1 MENEILAIQYLEN
14 KEKALAERAEIDL
27 ELKPALAEADQD
39 KSAAGKQATEALKTT
54 IDLKESAFQQTVE
67 GMTLIFSEFFPVL
80 QTLGATKDN
89 PYHIFYHE
97 KDYGFYIDDNKNIHY
112 T

>member
-27 ELKPALAEADQD
+27 ELKPELTEAEKD
-39 KSAAGKQATEALKTT
+39 KSAAGKQKSEALKATT
-54 IDLKESAFQQTVE
+54 DLKESAFQRTVD
-67 GMTLIFSEFFPVL
+67 GMTPIFSAFFPVL
-80 QTLGATKDN
+80 QSLGATKDN

-112 T
+112 K